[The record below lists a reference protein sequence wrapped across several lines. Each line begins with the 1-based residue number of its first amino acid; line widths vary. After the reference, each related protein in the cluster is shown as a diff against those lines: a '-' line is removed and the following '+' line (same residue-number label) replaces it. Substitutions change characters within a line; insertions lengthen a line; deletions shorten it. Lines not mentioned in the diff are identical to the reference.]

1 MCAMC
6 AMVKKLGIS
15 SHPMGHP
22 KSKHSK
28 VVYKHISKLAK
39 LGSKS
44 PPGPH
49 RVPTGSPPGP
59 HRVPTGSPPGP
70 HRVPTG
76 SPPGPHH
83 SKGWWLPPFRPSFP
97 RFLRPRRP
105 VVAAASRPRDAG
117 RAARRT
123 CAGAAGV
130 EAGPTRPE
138 KGRLRQPW
146 SQIFGQWPPCES

>member
-39 LGSKS
+39 LGS
-44 PPGPH
+44 
-49 RVPTGSPPGP
+49 GSPPGSPTGFP
-59 HRVPTGSPPGP
+59 HRGPPPGSPTGS
-70 HRVPTG
+70 PTG